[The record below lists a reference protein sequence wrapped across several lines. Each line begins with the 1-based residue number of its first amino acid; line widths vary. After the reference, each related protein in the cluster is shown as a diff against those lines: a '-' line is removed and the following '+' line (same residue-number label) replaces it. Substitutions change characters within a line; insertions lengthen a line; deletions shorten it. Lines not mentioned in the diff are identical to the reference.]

1 MRYMIGTVIKS
12 TGSWMQVSENE
23 SKKIIGCRVKGKIRI
38 KEGMLT
44 TNPVAVGDHVKFE
57 LEEDGNGI
65 ISEVLPRKNYIIRK
79 SVNLSRQA
87 HIIAANLDQALLFFT
102 MKQPDIPLGF
112 IDRFLITAEAYH
124 IPVII
129 LFNKRDIY
137 NEDDLKIVKALM
149 REYEKIGYRCILHSS
164 ILDSPDEIIKL
175 LKDKVTLLAGH
186 SGIGKSSLIN
196 SVQPGLELK
205 TNEISSSHEKG
216 QHTTTFAEMFELNF
230 GGAIIDSPGIK
241 GFGLIDMDKSELCH
255 YFPEMR
261 ELASQCKFHNCK
273 HINEP
278 GCAIKKAV
286 EDGKIWENRYVNY
299 LSVFEDDEDET
310 YRGKGY

>member
-1 MRYMIGTVIKS
+1 MEGVVIKS
-12 TGSWMQVSENE
+12 TGTWLQVSENE
-23 SKKIIGCRVKGKIRI
+23 SRKVIDCRIKGKIRI

-44 TNPVAVGDHVKFE
+44 TNPVAVGDRVKFE
-57 LEEDGNGI
+57 FESDGNGI

-87 HIIAANLDQALLFFT
+87 HIIASNIDQALLFFT
-102 MKQPDIPLGF
+102 IKQPDIPLGF

-129 LFNKRDIY
+129 LFNKSDIY
-137 NEDDLKIVKALM
+137 NDEELETVKALM
-149 REYEKIGYRCILHSS
+149 YQYEKIGYKCVIHST
-164 ILDSPDEIIKL
+164 INDSPDVIISL
-175 LKDKVTLLAGH
+175 LKDKVTLLTGH
-186 SGIGKSSLIN
+186 SGVGKSSLVN
-196 SVQPGLELK
+196 SVQPDLELR
-205 TNEISSSHEKG
+205 TNDISSHHDKG

-230 GGAIIDSPGIK
+230 GGSIIDSPGIK

-261 ELASQCKFHNCK
+261 GLADQCKFHNCK

-286 EDGKIWENRYVNY
+286 EEGKIWESRYYNY
-299 LSVFEDDEDET
+299 LSVYEDDEGEN
-310 YRGKGY
+310 YR

>member
-1 MRYMIGTVIKS
+1 MEGVVIKS

-23 SKKIIGCRVKGKIRI
+23 TRKIIDCRIKGKIRI

-44 TNPVAVGDHVKFE
+44 TNPVAVGDRVKFE
-57 LEEDGNGI
+57 FESDGNGI

-87 HIIAANLDQALLFFT
+87 HIIASNIDQALLFFT
-102 MKQPDIPLGF
+102 IKQPDIPLGF
-112 IDRFLITAEAYH
+112 IDRFLVTAEAYH

-129 LFNKRDIY
+129 LFNKSDIY
-137 NEDDLKIVKALM
+137 NEEELETVKALM
-149 REYEKIGYRCILHSS
+149 HEYEKIGYKCLIHSA
-164 ILDSPDEIIKL
+164 INDSPDEIISL
-175 LKDKVTLLAGH
+175 LKDKVTLLTGH
-186 SGIGKSSLIN
+186 SGVGKSSLVN
-196 SVQPGLELK
+196 SVQPDLDLR
-205 TNEISSSHEKG
+205 TNDISSHHDKG

-230 GGAIIDSPGIK
+230 GGSIIDSPGIK

-255 YFPEMR
+255 YFPEMQG
-261 ELASQCKFHNCK
+261 LADQCKFHNCK

-286 EDGKIWENRYVNY
+286 EEGKIWESRYHNY
-299 LSVFEDDEDET
+299 LSVYEDDEGEN
-310 YRGKGY
+310 YR

>member
-1 MRYMIGTVIKS
+1 MEGVVIKS
-12 TGSWMQVSENE
+12 TGTWLQVSENE
-23 SKKIIGCRVKGKIRI
+23 TRKVIDCRIKGKIRI

-44 TNPVAVGDHVKFE
+44 TNPLAVGDRVKFE
-57 LEEDGNGI
+57 FESDGNGI
-65 ISEVLPRKNYIIRK
+65 ISDVLPRKNYIIRK

-87 HIIAANLDQALLFFT
+87 HIIASNIDQALLFFT
-102 MKQPDIPLGF
+102 IKQPDIPLGF

-129 LFNKRDIY
+129 LFNKSDIY
-137 NEDDLKIVKALM
+137 NEEELETVKALM
-149 REYEKIGYRCILHSS
+149 YQYEKIGYKCVLHSTVN
-164 ILDSPDEIIKL
+164 DSPDVIISL
-175 LKDKVTLLAGH
+175 LKDKVTLLTGH
-186 SGIGKSSLIN
+186 SGVGKSSLVN
-196 SVQPGLELK
+196 SVQPDLDLR
-205 TNEISSSHEKG
+205 TNEISSHHDKG

-230 GGAIIDSPGIK
+230 GGSIIDSPGIK

-261 ELASQCKFHNCK
+261 GLSDQCKFHNCK

-286 EDGKIWENRYVNY
+286 EEGKIWESRYYNY
-299 LSVFEDDEDET
+299 LSVYEDDEGEN
-310 YRGKGY
+310 YR

>member
-1 MRYMIGTVIKS
+1 
-12 TGSWMQVSENE
+12 MQVSENE
-23 SKKIIGCRVKGKIRI
+23 TRKVVDCRIKGKIRI

-44 TNPVAVGDHVKFE
+44 TNPVAVGDHVVFE
-57 LEEDGNGI
+57 FENDGNGV
-65 ISEVLPRKNYIIRK
+65 ISEVLPRRNYIIRK

-87 HIIAANLDQALLFFT
+87 HIIASNIDQALLFFT

-112 IDRFLITAEAYH
+112 VDRFLITAEAYH
-124 IPVII
+124 IPVVI

-137 NEDDLKIVKALM
+137 DAEELQTIKALM
-149 REYEKIGYRCILHSS
+149 KEYEKIGYRCILHSTV
-164 ILDSPDEIIKL
+164 LDSPDVIIEL
-175 LKDKVTLLAGH
+175 LKDKVTLLTGH
-186 SGIGKSSLIN
+186 SGVGKSSLVN
-196 SVQPGLELK
+196 SVQPDLELK
-205 TNEISSSHEKG
+205 TNDISSHHEKG

-230 GGAIIDSPGIK
+230 GGSIIDSPGIK

-278 GCAIKKAV
+278 GCAIKRAV
-286 EDGKIWENRYVNY
+286 EEGKIWENRYLNY
-299 LSVFEDDEDET
+299 LSVYEDDEGEN
-310 YRGKGY
+310 YR

>member
-1 MRYMIGTVIKS
+1 MEGVVIKS

-23 SKKIIGCRVKGKIRI
+23 TRKVIDCRIKGKIRI

-44 TNPVAVGDHVKFE
+44 TNPVAVGDRVKFE
-57 LEEDGNGI
+57 FESDGNGI

-87 HIIAANLDQALLFFT
+87 HIIASNIDQALLFFT
-102 MKQPDIPLGF
+102 IKQPDIPLGF
-112 IDRFLITAEAYH
+112 IDRFLVTAEAYH

-129 LFNKRDIY
+129 LFNKSDIY
-137 NEDDLKIVKALM
+137 NEEELETVRALM
-149 REYEKIGYRCILHSS
+149 YQYEKIGYKCVLHST
-164 ILDSPDEIIKL
+164 LKDSPDVIISL
-175 LKDKVTLLAGH
+175 LKDKVTLLTGH
-186 SGIGKSSLIN
+186 SGVGKSSLVN
-196 SVQPGLELK
+196 TVQSDLDLR
-205 TNEISSSHEKG
+205 TNDISSHHDKG

-230 GGAIIDSPGIK
+230 GGSIIDSPGIK

-261 ELASQCKFHNCK
+261 GLADQCKFHNCK

-286 EDGKIWENRYVNY
+286 EEGKIWESRYYNY
-299 LSVFEDDEDET
+299 LSVYEDDEGEN
-310 YRGKGY
+310 YR

>member
-1 MRYMIGTVIKS
+1 MEGVVIKS
-12 TGSWMQVSENE
+12 TGTWLQVSENE
-23 SKKIIGCRVKGKIRI
+23 SRKVIDCRIKGKIRI

-44 TNPVAVGDHVKFE
+44 TNPVAVGDRVKFE
-57 LEEDGNGI
+57 FESDGNGI

-87 HIIAANLDQALLFFT
+87 HIIASNIDQALLFFT
-102 MKQPDIPLGF
+102 IKQPDIPLGF
-112 IDRFLITAEAYH
+112 IDRFLVTAEAYH

-129 LFNKRDIY
+129 LFNKSDIY
-137 NEDDLKIVKALM
+137 NEEELETVKALM
-149 REYEKIGYRCILHSS
+149 YQYEKIGYKCLIHST
-164 ILDSPDEIIKL
+164 INDSPDVIISL
-175 LKDKVTLLAGH
+175 LKDKVTLLTGH
-186 SGIGKSSLIN
+186 SGVGKSSLVN
-196 SVQPGLELK
+196 SVQPDLDLR
-205 TNEISSSHEKG
+205 TNDISSHHDKG

-230 GGAIIDSPGIK
+230 GGSIIDSPGIK

-261 ELASQCKFHNCK
+261 GLSDQCKFHNCK

-286 EDGKIWENRYVNY
+286 EEGKIWESRYYNY
-299 LSVFEDDEDET
+299 LSVYEDDEGEN
-310 YRGKGY
+310 YR

>member
-1 MRYMIGTVIKS
+1 MEGVVIKS

-23 SKKIIGCRVKGKIRI
+23 TRKVIDCRIKGKIRI

-44 TNPVAVGDHVKFE
+44 TNPVAVGDRVKFE
-57 LEEDGNGI
+57 FESDGNGI

-87 HIIAANLDQALLFFT
+87 HIIASNIDQALLFFT
-102 MKQPDIPLGF
+102 IKQPDIPLGF
-112 IDRFLITAEAYH
+112 IDRFLVTAEAYH

-129 LFNKRDIY
+129 LFNKSDIY
-137 NEDDLKIVKALM
+137 NEEELETVRALM
-149 REYEKIGYRCILHSS
+149 YQYEKIGYKCVLHST
-164 ILDSPDEIIKL
+164 LKDSPDVIISL
-175 LKDKVTLLAGH
+175 LKDKVTLLTGH
-186 SGIGKSSLIN
+186 SGVGKSSLVN
-196 SVQPGLELK
+196 TVQSDLDLR
-205 TNEISSSHEKG
+205 TNDISSHHDKG

-230 GGAIIDSPGIK
+230 GGSIIDSPGIK

-261 ELASQCKFHNCK
+261 GLADQCKFHNCK

-278 GCAIKKAV
+278 GCAIKKAF
-286 EDGKIWENRYVNY
+286 EEGKIWESRYYNY
-299 LSVFEDDEDET
+299 LSVYEDDEGEN
-310 YRGKGY
+310 YR

>member
-1 MRYMIGTVIKS
+1 MTGVVIKS

-23 SKKIIGCRVKGKIRI
+23 TGKVLDCRIKGKLRI

-44 TNPVAVGDHVKFE
+44 TNPVAVGDHVSFN
-57 LEEDGNGI
+57 LEEDGNGVI
-65 ISEVLPRKNYIIRK
+65 KDVLTRKNYIIRK

-87 HIIAANLDQALLFFT
+87 HIIAANIDQALLFFT
-102 MKQPDIPLGF
+102 MKQPEIPLGF

-137 NEDDLKIVKALM
+137 NDEELKIAKALM
-149 REYEKIGYRCILHSS
+149 HEYERIGYKCMMHST
-164 ILDSPDEIIKL
+164 ILDSAEEIKKL
-175 LKDKVTLLAGH
+175 LKDKVTLLSGH

-196 SVQPGLELK
+196 SVQSGLELK
-205 TNEISSSHEKG
+205 TNDISSYHEKG
-216 QHTTTFAEMFELNF
+216 QHTTTFAEMFPLDF
-230 GGAIIDSPGIK
+230 GGWIIDTPGIK
-241 GFGLIDMDKSELCH
+241 GFGLVDMEKSELCH

-261 ELASQCKFHNCK
+261 ELMHACKFNNCK

-286 EDGKIWENRYVNY
+286 EEGEIWENRYINY
-299 LSVFEDDEDET
+299 LSVYEEDEDET

>member
-1 MRYMIGTVIKS
+1 MVGVVIKS

-23 SKKIIGCRVKGKIRI
+23 TRKVIDCRIKGKIRI

-44 TNPVAVGDHVKFE
+44 TNPVAVGDLVKFE
-57 LEEDGNGI
+57 FESDGHGI

-87 HIIAANLDQALLFFT
+87 HIIASNIDQALLFFT
-102 MKQPDIPLGF
+102 IKQPDIPLGF
-112 IDRFLITAEAYH
+112 IDRFLVTAEAYH

-129 LFNKRDIY
+129 LFNKSDIY
-137 NEDDLKIVKALM
+137 NEEELETVKALM
-149 REYEKIGYRCILHSS
+149 YQYEKIGYKCVLHST
-164 ILDSPDEIIKL
+164 LNDSPDVIISL
-175 LKDKVTLLAGH
+175 LKNKVTLLTGH
-186 SGIGKSSLIN
+186 SGVGKSTLVN
-196 SVQPGLELK
+196 TVQADLDLR
-205 TNEISSSHEKG
+205 TNDISSHHDKG

-230 GGAIIDSPGIK
+230 GGYIIDTPGIK

-261 ELASQCKFHNCK
+261 GLADQCKFHNCK

-286 EDGKIWENRYVNY
+286 EEGKIWENRYFNY
-299 LSVFEDDEDET
+299 LSVYEDDEGEN
-310 YRGKGY
+310 YR

>member
-1 MRYMIGTVIKS
+1 MEGVVIKS

-23 SKKIIGCRVKGKIRI
+23 TRKVIDCRIKGKIRI

-44 TNPVAVGDHVKFE
+44 TNPVAVGDRVKFE
-57 LEEDGNGI
+57 FESDGNGI

-87 HIIAANLDQALLFFT
+87 HIIASNIDQALLFFT
-102 MKQPDIPLGF
+102 IKQPDIPLGF
-112 IDRFLITAEAYH
+112 IDRFLVTAEAYH

-129 LFNKRDIY
+129 LFNKSDIY
-137 NEDDLKIVKALM
+137 NEEELETVKALKYQ
-149 REYEKIGYRCILHSS
+149 YEKIGYKCVIHST
-164 ILDSPDEIIKL
+164 INDSPDVIISL
-175 LKDKVTLLAGH
+175 LKDKVTLLTGH
-186 SGIGKSSLIN
+186 SGVGKSSLVN
-196 SVQPGLELK
+196 SVQPDLDLR
-205 TNEISSSHEKG
+205 TNDISSHHDKG

-230 GGAIIDSPGIK
+230 GGSIIDSPGIK

-261 ELASQCKFHNCK
+261 GLADQCKFHNCK

-286 EDGKIWENRYVNY
+286 EEGKIWESRYYNY
-299 LSVFEDDEDET
+299 LSVYEDDEGEN
-310 YRGKGY
+310 YR

>member
-1 MRYMIGTVIKS
+1 MEGVVIKS

-23 SKKIIGCRVKGKIRI
+23 TRKVIDCRIKGKIRI

-44 TNPVAVGDHVKFE
+44 TNPVAVGDRVKFE
-57 LEEDGNGI
+57 FESDGNGI

-87 HIIAANLDQALLFFT
+87 HIIASNIDQALLFFT
-102 MKQPDIPLGF
+102 IKQPDIPLGF
-112 IDRFLITAEAYH
+112 IDRFLVTAEAYH

-129 LFNKRDIY
+129 LFNKSDIY
-137 NEDDLKIVKALM
+137 NEEELETVRALM
-149 REYEKIGYRCILHSS
+149 YQYEKIGYKCVLHST
-164 ILDSPDEIIKL
+164 LNDSPEVVISL
-175 LKDKVTLLAGH
+175 LKDKVTLLTGH
-186 SGIGKSSLIN
+186 SGVGKSSLVN
-196 SVQPGLELK
+196 TVQSDLDLR
-205 TNEISSSHEKG
+205 TNEISSHHDKG

-230 GGAIIDSPGIK
+230 GGSIIDSPGIK

-261 ELASQCKFHNCK
+261 GLADQCKFHNCK

-286 EDGKIWENRYVNY
+286 EEGKIWESRYYNY
-299 LSVFEDDEDET
+299 LSVYEDDEGEN
-310 YRGKGY
+310 YR

>member
-1 MRYMIGTVIKS
+1 MEGVVIKS

-23 SKKIIGCRVKGKIRI
+23 TRKVVDCRIKGKIRI

-44 TNPVAVGDHVKFE
+44 TNPVAVGDQVVFE
-57 LEEDGNGI
+57 FENDGNGV
-65 ISEVLPRKNYIIRK
+65 ISEVLPRRNYIIRK

-87 HIIAANLDQALLFFT
+87 HIIASNLDQALLFFT

-112 IDRFLITAEAYH
+112 VDRFLITAEAYH

-137 NEDDLKIVKALM
+137 NEEELQTIRALM
-149 REYEKIGYRCILHSS
+149 KEYEKIGYRCILHSTV
-164 ILDSPDEIIKL
+164 LDSPDVIIEL
-175 LKDKVTLLAGH
+175 LKDKVTLLTGH
-186 SGIGKSSLIN
+186 SGVGKSSLVN
-196 SVQPGLELK
+196 SVQPDLELR
-205 TNEISSSHEKG
+205 TNDISSHHEKG

-230 GGAIIDSPGIK
+230 GGSIIDSPGIK

-261 ELASQCKFHNCK
+261 ELAADCKFHNCK

-278 GCAIKKAV
+278 GCAIKRAV
-286 EDGKIWENRYVNY
+286 EEGTIWENRYLNY
-299 LSVFEDDEDET
+299 LSVYEDDEGEN
-310 YRGKGY
+310 YR

>member
-1 MRYMIGTVIKS
+1 MEGVVIKS

-23 SKKIIGCRVKGKIRI
+23 TRKIIDCRIKGKIRI

-44 TNPVAVGDHVKFE
+44 TNPVAVGDRVKFE
-57 LEEDGNGI
+57 FESDGNGI

-87 HIIAANLDQALLFFT
+87 HIIASNIDQALLFFT
-102 MKQPDIPLGF
+102 IKQPDIPLGF
-112 IDRFLITAEAYH
+112 IDRFLVTAEAYH

-129 LFNKRDIY
+129 LFNKSDIY
-137 NEDDLKIVKALM
+137 NEEELETVKALM
-149 REYEKIGYRCILHSS
+149 HEYEKIGYKCLIHST
-164 ILDSPDEIIKL
+164 INDSPDEIISL
-175 LKDKVTLLAGH
+175 LKDKVTLLTGH
-186 SGIGKSSLIN
+186 SGVGKSSLVN
-196 SVQPGLELK
+196 SVQPDLDLR
-205 TNEISSSHEKG
+205 TNDISSHHDKG

-230 GGAIIDSPGIK
+230 GGSIIDSPGIK

-261 ELASQCKFHNCK
+261 GLADQCKFHNCK

-286 EDGKIWENRYVNY
+286 EEGKIWESRYSNY
-299 LSVFEDDEDET
+299 LSVYEDDEGEN
-310 YRGKGY
+310 YR

>member
-1 MRYMIGTVIKS
+1 MEGVVIKS

-23 SKKIIGCRVKGKIRI
+23 TRKVIDCRIKGKIRI

-44 TNPVAVGDHVKFE
+44 TNPVAVGDRVKFE
-57 LEEDGNGI
+57 FESDGNGI

-87 HIIAANLDQALLFFT
+87 HIIASNIDQALLFFT
-102 MKQPDIPLGF
+102 IKQPEIPLGF

-129 LFNKRDIY
+129 LFNKSDIY
-137 NEDDLKIVKALM
+137 DAEELETVRALM
-149 REYEKIGYRCILHSS
+149 HEYEKIGYKCLMHST
-164 ILDSPDEIIKL
+164 INDSPDVIISL
-175 LKDKVTLLAGH
+175 LKDKVTLLTGH
-186 SGIGKSSLIN
+186 SGVGKSSLVN
-196 SVQPGLELK
+196 SVQPDLDLR
-205 TNEISSSHEKG
+205 TNDISSHHDKG

-230 GGAIIDSPGIK
+230 GGSIIDSPGIK

-261 ELASQCKFHNCK
+261 GLADQCKFHNCK

-286 EDGKIWENRYVNY
+286 EEGKIWESRYYNY
-299 LSVFEDDEDET
+299 LSVYEDDEGEN
-310 YRGKGY
+310 YR